1 MLLRVALM
9 VAVLLQGTLS
19 IEEKYKTLLLKLH
32 NDARGNEGGSDM
44 NELVWDD
51 QLEQEASAWANRCV
65 FAHQYKGRGENLAFN
80 TNKYPESELTE
91 IAFKGWFDEKNIYSY
106 GQYSCG
112 ASCHYTQLVWATTRR
127 VGCAMKRCEY
137 LAQATANAWY
147 LVCFYDPAGNKMGK
161 KPYQK
166 GSSCSKCR
174 DDQTCSNRLCAGG
187 SDPCEDLDENCDMWA
202 NTMNQCTKNKAFMK
216 ESCARA
222 CKFCKG
228 GGSGEPTKGG
238 RKPTKGGRKPNKGN
252 TKQKPTDEDCVD
264 SDRRCPSW
272 AKRGH
277 CTRSARYMKST
288 CKKSCNVCGGGTSKG
303 GKKEEKTNT
312 KKPESGGCQDKV
324 RSCKRWARQNHCVR
338 NPRYMKLKCPKSCNT
353 CYGGG
358 NSTCRDENTSCAA
371 WAARG
376 ECQANPRYMHRKCKK
391 SCNTC

>member
-238 RKPTKGGRKPNKGN
+238 RKPTKGGRKPNKGGRKPSKGN

-303 GKKEEKTNT
+303 G
-312 KKPESGGCQDKV
+312 
-324 RSCKRWARQNHCVR
+324 
-338 NPRYMKLKCPKSCNT
+338 
-353 CYGGG
+353 GG